1 MLRNASS
8 EMHRPKSGTCVSHI
22 RRPANRKEDMTL
34 SWQNIKRPKRC
45 PWFSFEIDICACL
58 APTRNAAGISVDSKQ
73 RNRKHSARAVVVNH
87 SPLQILRTQ
96 RSNLE
101 EQHAQ
106 VPLPSEGPPIPL
118 SKKLTNIGTEHC
130 TQQFPVRAPEQ
141 LLHQKSLLKR
151 ASQPHFHLRARSPSE
166 KILMKTATT
175 TTKILVMVFL

>member
-1 MLRNASS
+1 
-8 EMHRPKSGTCVSHI
+8 
-22 RRPANRKEDMTL
+22 
-34 SWQNIKRPKRC
+34 
-45 PWFSFEIDICACL
+45 
-58 APTRNAAGISVDSKQ
+58 
-73 RNRKHSARAVVVNH
+73 VNH

-130 TQQFPVRAPEQ
+130 TQQFQVRAPEQ

-151 ASQPHFHLRARSPSE
+151 ASQPHFHLRARSPSK

-175 TTKILVMVFL
+175 TTKILVMVFRSYELRVPPLYCTCTSTRLIIGGENILTPLLLWILRTKTSIARRKCFAKRSGEKRLWRGTLGVLHRKFRVLHQK